1 MGSLIHP
8 VGGQPGWVYWAR
20 RAGLVVALVAVIVI
34 GFLLFRPP
42 EPANIPAVPA
52 GGATTASEPA
62 ASTPAATETPSVTA
76 SPTPTG
82 PLACDQT
89 NTGLSLAGYQ
99 KVKQDAKQSFT
110 VGVKNTSAQPCVL
123 DLTAVNFS
131 LSVASGTDRI
141 WSTADCAKWVP
152 AKKQVLKAQQSYEF
166 SIEWGVIRSAAGC
179 KETKGLLNPGT
190 YVAQAVFADTVKSR
204 QVFLVTKKG

>member
-1 MGSLIHP
+1 MGSLLHP
-8 VGGQPGWVYWAR
+8 VGAQPGWVYWAR

-42 EPANIPAVPA
+42 EPANIAAVPA

-62 ASTPAATETPSVTA
+62 ASTPAATETPSVSA

-89 NTGLSLAGYQ
+89 STGLSLAGYQ
-99 KVKQDAKQSFT
+99 KVKQDAKQSFK
-110 VGVKNTSAQPCVL
+110 VGLKNTGAQPCVL

-131 LSVASGTDRI
+131 LSVTSGTDRI

-152 AKKQVLKAQQSYEF
+152 AKKQTLKTQQSYEF
-166 SIEWGVIRSAAGC
+166 SIGWGVIRSAAGC
-179 KETKGLLNPGT
+179 KEAKGLLNPGT